1 MEWFS
6 ARVSTGEVSTHCIS
20 SSLKLHR
27 YQYCPGNLYP
37 VYVRQHHHHDHHHHH
52 LKFANHSN
60 INCVHVPSGLGQT
73 QATFDIAMGQVWVM
87 LVVLL
92 VIKMVVNMVIKLP
105 SWKIYGNLQIGMDL
119 RLRDMAQEPG
129 SRFLEKTRMTS
140 GRICLLSS
148 RKIQTQT
155 QASKRWN
162 AFIIFLHQSIR
173 QR

>member
-6 ARVSTGEVSTHCIS
+6 ARVSTGEGSTLCILT
-20 SSLKLHR
+20 LKLHH
-27 YQYCPGNLYP
+27 YHYCPGNLYQSP
-37 VYVRQHHHHDHHHHH
+37 RHHHHH

-73 QATFDIAMGQVWVM
+73 QATFDIAMGQVRIM
-87 LVVLL
+87 LVVLV

-105 SWKIYGNLQIGMDL
+105 SWEIYGNLQIGMDL

-155 QASKRWN
+155 QTSKRWN

>member
-37 VYVRQHHHHDHHHHH
+37 VHVRQHHHHDHYHHH
-52 LKFANHSN
+52 LEFANHSN

-73 QATFDIAMGQVWVM
+73 QATFDIAMGQVRIM
-87 LVVLL
+87 LVVLV

-105 SWKIYGNLQIGMDL
+105 SWEIYGNLQIGMDL
-119 RLRDMAQEPG
+119 RLCDMAQEPG

-148 RKIQTQT
+148 RKIQIQT